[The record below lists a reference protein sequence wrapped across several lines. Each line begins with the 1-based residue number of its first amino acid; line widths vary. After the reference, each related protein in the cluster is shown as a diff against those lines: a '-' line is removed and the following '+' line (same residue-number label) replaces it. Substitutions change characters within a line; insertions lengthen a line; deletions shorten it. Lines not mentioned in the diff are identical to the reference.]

1 MKAKFSTKVTLQT
14 PSKTN
19 LRARIFNYSLVLALS
34 VIWGLAFVAIRRA
47 EFELSPANLTILRWL
62 IASGGFLVLAPLFGR
77 PKSPIKRRHIPRIL
91 LVSFASVVGYHLS
104 LNYAETIVSSGLA
117 GLLISFGPI
126 FVVLLSALF
135 LKEKVGST
143 LMLALA
149 LAVTGAVILTI
160 NTDLNFLQI
169 TGPFAVVLAAFM
181 YSVFSVGSKPLV
193 KEYGALPVAIW
204 VAVIGTVFTL
214 PLVSWSFLSQ
224 VFNLSVMGWLSV
236 FYLAVLSTV
245 VANMIL
251 YTLISDRA
259 VSRLSVQLYLIPLV
273 SLVGGVLLLGE
284 SFSTFTILGAC
295 FLFAGTALATH
306 KH

>member
-1 MKAKFSTKVTLQT
+1 M
-14 PSKTN
+14 TN

-62 IASGGFLVLAPLFGR
+62 IASGGFLVLAPLFGK

-126 FVVLLSALF
+126 FVVFLSALF
-135 LKEKVGST
+135 LKERVGST
-143 LMLALA
+143 LMFALA

-160 NTDLNFLQI
+160 NTDLSFLQI

-214 PLVSWSFLSQ
+214 PLVSWSFFVQ
-224 VFNLSVMGWLSV
+224 VFNLSVVGWLSV

-295 FLFAGTALATH
+295 FLFGGIALATH